1 MAARVLTETR
11 AGITLAFS
19 GAKARVRTP
28 RLLAIGAV
36 PSLITAVIVGVLLG
50 VLLINVG
57 EIGRAIASGVG
68 VDGGALAD
76 VVAATAAIAVLA
88 ASTLVSVALFAT
100 VTLAI
105 GQPFFEAISRRVDD
119 SLGGLEHPAPEEPWH
134 RALVRGAGESVVTV
148 AISIGVSLGLL
159 AVGLVPVVGSPTAF
173 VLGALVGGRLLAI
186 ELTAYPLARR
196 GIVSRR
202 DRIAALRPLRTRTVV
217 FGACVFL
224 TFLLPLGAVVA
235 MPAAMVGATMLARQV
250 TSPSDSGGP
259 GLPGLRLEGGTHRI
273 DRGVDE

>member
-19 GAKARVRTP
+19 GARAWVRTP
-28 RLLAIGAV
+28 RLLVMGAV
-36 PSLITAVIVGVLLG
+36 PSIVTAVIVGVLLG

-68 VDGGALAD
+68 VDGGTLAD

-196 GIVSRR
+196 GIVSRHE
-202 DRIAALRPLRTRTVV
+202 RIAALRPLRTRTVV

-250 TSPSDSGGP
+250 TSPSASAGS
-259 GLPGLRLEGGTHRI
+259 GLPGLRLEGGTHGV